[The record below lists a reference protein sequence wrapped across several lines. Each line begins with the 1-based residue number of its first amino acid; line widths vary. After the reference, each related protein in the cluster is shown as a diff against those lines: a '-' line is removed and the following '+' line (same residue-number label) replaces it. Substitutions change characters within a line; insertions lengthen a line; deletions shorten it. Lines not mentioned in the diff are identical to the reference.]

1 MKSQAVRLF
10 WLARVLCLPAR
21 LCWSSFIRMES
32 EVGMFTIPLGC
43 DWQGLGSLMWTLLES
58 SSRQKV
64 FAVFFS
70 LDFET
75 RQTHEQMLIDPFW
88 SFLAFEEILD
98 LLFQSVFM
106 PLILLNYSSQFSVWW
121 TQLLILW
128 FYHHYF
134 SVDNFI
140 VWFKICFNS
149 RVNCNFSQ

>member
-21 LCWSSFIRMES
+21 LCWSSFIRTES

-58 SSRQKV
+58 SSSRQKV
-64 FAVFFS
+64 FAVFLFFPQ
-70 LDFET
+70 DFET
-75 RQTHEQMLIDPFW
+75 RETTHEQMLIDPFW

-98 LLFQSVFM
+98 LLFQTVFM
-106 PLILLNYSSQFSVWW
+106 PLILLNYSSQLSVWW
-121 TQLLILW
+121 AQLLILW
-128 FYHHYF
+128 FYHYYF

-140 VWFKICFNS
+140 VWLNLFLLWS
-149 RVNCNFSQ
+149 